1 MKFGFSP
8 VQSEPTFEAMRA
20 QAELAEALGFDTLWM
35 HEHHSGA
42 TLYPCPLTALA
53 AVADRTRRMRL
64 GTNMLLLPLAHPL
77 RVAQQ
82 AAMVDVL
89 SGGRLVLGVSAGY
102 AADEFAAFG
111 VSPKERAR
119 RMEEGVT
126 LIRALWTRPAVTAD
140 GMGLSLRDFSLFPR
154 PVQQP
159 PPIYMG
165 AVSPAAVRRAARLA
179 DGFVLG
185 APTPRSDVRARVETY
200 RRERPAGAPP
210 GEVVLNRLVQVVRDG
225 PAKAAAERFFTERF
239 LHFYG
244 HWGHD
249 EVRGLDAPA
258 RTPEAT
264 AREHFV
270 IGEPEECVDR
280 IQEYAAMGVSHLACL
295 MNFGGP
301 DLDAVDTSMRLF
313 AERVMPRLH
322 GA

>member
-8 VQSEPTFEAMRA
+8 VQSARTFESMRV
-20 QAELAEALGFDTLWM
+20 QAELADALGFDTLWM

-53 AVADRTRRMRL
+53 AVADRTRRIRL
-64 GTNMLLLPLAHPL
+64 GTNMLLLPLAHPV

-82 AAMVDVL
+82 AAMLDVL

-111 VSPKERAR
+111 ASLKERGR
-119 RMEEGVT
+119 RMEEGVA
-126 LIRALWTRPAVTAD
+126 LIRALWTQPAVTAD
-140 GMGLSLRDFSLFPR
+140 GPGFSLRDFALFPR
-154 PVQQP
+154 PFQQP

-165 AVSPAAVRRAARLA
+165 AVSKAAVQRAARLA

-185 APTPRSDVRARVETY
+185 APTPRSEVRARVEMY
-200 RRERPAGAPP
+200 RRERPVGAPP
-210 GEVVLNRLVQVVRDG
+210 GEVVLNRLVQVVRDR
-225 PAKAAAERFFTERF
+225 PAKVAAERFFTERF
-239 LHFYG
+239 VHFYG

-249 EVRGLDAPA
+249 EVRDLDAPA
-258 RTPEAT
+258 RAPETA

-270 IGEPEECVDR
+270 IGEPEECAER
-280 IQEYAAMGVSHLACL
+280 IQEYVSMGVSHVACL

-301 DLDAVDTSMRLF
+301 DVAAVDASMRLF
-313 AERVMPRLH
+313 VERVMPRL
-322 GA
+322 G